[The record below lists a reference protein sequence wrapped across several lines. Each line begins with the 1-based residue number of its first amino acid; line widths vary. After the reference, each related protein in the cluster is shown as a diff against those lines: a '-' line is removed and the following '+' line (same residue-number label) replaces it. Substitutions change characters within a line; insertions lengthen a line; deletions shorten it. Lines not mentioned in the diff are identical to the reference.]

1 MINVLRKN
9 QKALWLVIAFLCI
22 PFIFYFQNSDIG
34 GLGANHFGR
43 IYDRPVSTVEFQHNA
58 RLFNLARD
66 LGMYTFLQEMVAG
79 AQTEDQVYTEFTWN
93 RLILRHEA
101 DSLGI
106 EPAAHEI
113 ANVVKDLQPFRG
125 DKGAFD
131 INKYTEFAQNVL
143 PAMGF
148 TEDHIQE
155 LAADQL
161 RMTKIKDIV
170 GTGVQVSESESQ
182 QNYER
187 SYGKLNVFVARI
199 RTEDVEKE
207 VVISDE
213 DVAKYFE
220 ANAAQLNTDEKRK
233 VEFVSFA
240 LNEEQKKL
248 TGKERVE
255 VLQKLADSANEFN
268 QALLEKGADFH
279 QLAAKFQLP
288 IESTGEFTRATPDP
302 KLAANPE
309 LAEAAFRL
317 TQDAPNTDAI
327 QAGDGF
333 YVLHLSGIEPPR
345 PLSLEEA
352 KPKIVETLKNQ
363 RVRALVAANGS
374 AAAQKIRDALKNG
387 TPVDA
392 AIQQAGLPNEKV
404 PPFALADPPSMKI
417 EPGQQE
423 PKPESPDIQMIKGA
437 LSELNPGEATEF
449 IPTPTGGVIAAL
461 ERRDPPD
468 AASYEKT
475 KATFNTRVATNRKQM
490 AFAEWLRERRRE
502 AGVATPPEPETPV
515 TAG

>member
-22 PFIFYFQNSDIG
+22 PFIFYFQSDIG
-34 GLGANHFGR
+34 SLGGGHAGR
-43 IYDRPVSTVEFQHNA
+43 VYDRPVSTVEFQHNA

-79 AQTEDQVYTEFTWN
+79 AQTEDQAYSEFTWN

-101 DSLGI
+101 ERLGI
-106 EPAAHEI
+106 QPAAHEI

-125 DKGAFD
+125 EKGAFD
-131 INKYTEFAQNVL
+131 INKYNEFTRTVL

-148 TEDHIQE
+148 NEDHIQE

-170 GTGVQVSESESQ
+170 GTGMQVAETETQ

-187 SYGKLNVFVARI
+187 AYGKLSVVVARI
-199 RTEDVEKE
+199 KSEDVEKE
-207 VVISDE
+207 VTVSDE
-213 DVAKYFE
+213 DVAKYYE
-220 ANAAQLNTDEKRK
+220 ANAAQLKTDEKRK
-233 VEFVSFA
+233 VEFVTFA

-248 TGKERVE
+248 TGKERVA
-255 VLQKLADSANEFN
+255 VLQKLADSASEFN

-288 IESTGEFTRATPDP
+288 IETTGEFTQAAPDP
-302 KLAANPE
+302 KLSANPE

-317 TQDAPNTDAI
+317 TPEAPNTDAM

-333 YVLHLSGIEPPR
+333 YVLHLAGIEPAR
-345 PLSLEEA
+345 PLTLEEA
-352 KPKIVETLKNQ
+352 KPRIVDTLKNQ
-363 RVRALVAANGS
+363 RVRALVAAKGTE
-374 AAAQKIRDALKNG
+374 ATQKIRDALKTG
-387 TPVDA
+387 APVEA
-392 AIQQAGLPNEKV
+392 AVQQAGLPVEKL
-404 PPFALADPPSMKI
+404 PPFALADPPAMKM
-417 EPGQQE
+417 EPGQNA
-423 PKPESPDIQMIKGA
+423 PTPESPDVQMIKGA
-437 LSELNPGEATEF
+437 ISELNPGEVSEF
-449 IPTPTGGVIAAL
+449 IPTPTGGVVAAL

-468 AASYEKT
+468 PASYEKT
-475 KATFNTRVATNRKQM
+475 KATFVTRIATNRKQL

-502 AGVATPPEPETPV
+502 AGVQTPPEPEAAPLG
-515 TAG
+515 AG

>member
-22 PFIFYFQNSDIG
+22 PFIFYFQSDIG
-34 GLGANHFGR
+34 GLGGSHVGR
-43 IYDRPVSTVEFQHNA
+43 IYGRDVSTVEFQHNA
-58 RLFNLARD
+58 RLFSLARD

-101 DSLGI
+101 ERLGI
-106 EPAAHEI
+106 EPSPQEI
-113 ANVVKDLQPFRG
+113 GNVVRDLQPFRG
-125 DKGAFD
+125 EKGAFD
-131 INKYTEFAQNVL
+131 MNKYNEFTQNVL

-170 GTGVQVSESESQ
+170 GTGMQVSESESR

-187 SYGKLNVFVARI
+187 AYGKLSVAVARI
-199 RTEDVEKE
+199 RTEDVEKQ
-207 VVISDE
+207 VTISDE
-213 DVAKYFE
+213 DVAKYYE
-220 ANAAQLNTDEKRK
+220 ANAAQLTSDEKRK

-255 VLQKLADSANEFN
+255 VLQKLADAANDFN

-288 IESTGEFTRATPDP
+288 IETTGEFSQTAPDP

-317 TQDAPNTDAI
+317 TQEAPNTDAI

-333 YVLHLSGIEPPR
+333 YVLHLSGIEPAR

-352 KPKIVETLKNQ
+352 KPRIVETLKNQ
-363 RVRALVAANGS
+363 RVRALVATKGS
-374 AAAQKIRDALKNG
+374 EAAQKIREAVKG
-387 TPVDA
+387 GAPIDA
-392 AIQQAGLPNEKV
+392 AMQQTGLPVEKL
-404 PPFALADPPSMKI
+404 PPFALADPPTMRL
-417 EPGQQE
+417 EPGQQQ
-423 PKPESPDIQMIKGA
+423 PVPESPDVQMIKGA
-437 LSELNPGEATEF
+437 ISELNPGDVSEF
-449 IPTPTGGVIAAL
+449 IPTPTGGVVAAL
-461 ERRDPPD
+461 ERRDQPD
-468 AASYEKT
+468 AAAYEKT
-475 KATFNTRVATNRKQM
+475 RATFNSRVATNRKQI

-502 AGVATPPEPETPV
+502 AGVATPEPEQPV
-515 TAG
+515 QAG

>member
-9 QKALWLVIAFLCI
+9 QKALWFVIAFLCI
-22 PFIFYFQNSDIG
+22 PFIFYFQSDIG
-34 GLGANHFGR
+34 GIGGGHAGR
-43 IYDRPVSTVEFQHNA
+43 IYDRPVSTVEFQHNV

-66 LGMYTFLQEMVAG
+66 LGMYIFLQEMVAG

-93 RLILRHEA
+93 RLVLRHEA
-101 DSLGI
+101 ERLGI
-106 EPAAHEI
+106 EPAAHDI

-125 DKGAFD
+125 EKGAFD
-131 INKYTEFAQNVL
+131 INKYTEFTQNVL

-161 RMTKIKDIV
+161 RMTKIKDV
-170 GTGVQVSESESQ
+170 VATGMQVSESESQ
-182 QNYER
+182 QNYDR
-187 SYGKLNVFVARI
+187 SYGKLTVALARI

-213 DVAKYFE
+213 DVAKYYE

-255 VLQKLADSANEFN
+255 VLQKLADTANDFN

-288 IESTGEFTRATPDP
+288 IQATVEFSRTVPDP
-302 KLAANPE
+302 KLAATPE
-309 LAEAAFRL
+309 LVEAAFRL
-317 TQDAPNTDAI
+317 TPEAPNSDAI
-327 QAGDGF
+327 QGGDGF
-333 YVLHLSGIEPPR
+333 HVLHLSGIVPAR

-352 KPKIVETLKNQ
+352 KPQIVETLKNQ
-363 RVRALVAANGS
+363 RVRALVAAKGS
-374 AAAQKIRDALKNG
+374 GAAQKIREAVKTG
-387 TPVDA
+387 APIDA
-392 AIQQAGLPNEKV
+392 AIQQAGFTPEKL
-404 PPFALADPPSMKI
+404 PPFALADPPQMKM
-417 EPGQQE
+417 EPGQQA
-423 PKPESPDIQMIKGA
+423 PVPQSPDVQMIKGA
-437 LSELNPGEATEF
+437 ISELNPGEVSEF
-449 IPTPTGGVIAAL
+449 IPTPTGGLVAAL
-461 ERRDPPD
+461 ERREQPDP
-468 AASYEKT
+468 ASYEKT
-475 KATFNTRVATNRKQM
+475 KETFNARVATNRKQL

-502 AGVATPPEPETPV
+502 AGVAIQPQPEEVPFG
-515 TAG
+515 AG